1 MKNSHKSQKIISNDL
16 NFDSENEANK
26 LVNKIKENTKKKIS
40 GIGKLYS
47 SEHLF
52 TYWIVS
58 FFLIFVGAAILFIF
72 IFVEEIKN
80 DIYKYLIIFLLVIGF
95 ASQIILLFS
104 RIKFYNEFKKIYIVE
119 LNNVSK
125 YKTLVNQISDIYE
138 FEYILRDNSDYLK
151 DELKNVIIVNENI
164 DIDIL
169 SCENVLN
176 GMVENNEFN
185 LSSFKWKIN
194 NPNIKKIESYLII
207 QMFTP
212 YFCHHII
219 DVTNKKR
226 QSNEFLIKT
235 NNDEFDKVFFIYSI
249 WEDRLEYA
257 SILKEVKKIFNEK
270 VISKLLKLYGV
281 DVIKKEF
288 RLLIKNGY
296 IYFSFNNSN
305 ISDIKYFFSLW
316 LIKRQTTKIIIN
328 NVVELLNIMNFLFS
342 INLFK
347 LNEYN

>member
-1 MKNSHKSQKIISNDL
+1 M
-16 NFDSENEANK
+16 
-26 LVNKIKENTKKKIS
+26 
-40 GIGKLYS
+40 
-47 SEHLF
+47 
-52 TYWIVS
+52 
-58 FFLIFVGAAILFIF
+58 
-72 IFVEEIKN
+72 
-80 DIYKYLIIFLLVIGF
+80 IGF